1 MGERCVL
8 YTTIVLLLLIIFGA
22 AVFAVWYW
30 DHDPSGLLATQRLA
44 RTVGKLDVK
53 VVQQNSEILE
63 LIQLLQ
69 AQIDDLEKNNL

>member
-8 YTTIVLLLLIIFGA
+8 YTTIVLLLLIIFG
-22 AVFAVWYW
+22 AVWYW

-69 AQIDDLEKNNL
+69 AQIDDLEKHNI